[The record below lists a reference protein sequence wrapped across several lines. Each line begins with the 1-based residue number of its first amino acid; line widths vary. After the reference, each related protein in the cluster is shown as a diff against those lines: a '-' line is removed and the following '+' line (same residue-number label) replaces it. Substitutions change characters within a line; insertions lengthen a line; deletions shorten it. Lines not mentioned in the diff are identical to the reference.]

1 MAAWNICS
9 PRFCN
14 QTHCFL
20 SRPVVSSLSNGKV
33 FPSGEGRYV
42 PASSFI
48 SRSDSTRMRFGG
60 IPSFLRFAEFV
71 QKSVE
76 PVQLAA
82 TATKDETVPGGDKA
96 ERRGKKRNAYRA
108 SCNRVGCAALPQ
120 RCFFFCRA
128 FCWGDVYARLV
139 ASLVFCFRFQRRGV
153 AHLPGW
159 WPCSLVF
166 CFRFQR

>member
-1 MAAWNICS
+1 M
-9 PRFCN
+9 
-14 QTHCFL
+14 
-20 SRPVVSSLSNGKV
+20 SSLSNGKV

-120 RCFFFCRA
+120 RCFFFLSCFLLGRCLCPA
-128 FCWGDVYARLV
+128 GGQSGVLLPLPAPRRRPFARLV
-139 ASLVFCFRFQRRGV
+139 AMQSGILLPLSALRRRPHEICGF
-153 AHLPGW
+153 GT
-159 WPCSLVF
+159 
-166 CFRFQR
+166 R